1 MNSVL
6 KQNMLGDSGLK
17 VTDFCLGL
25 LPMGPMQSN
34 IPESEC
40 LDIIKK
46 AMDLGVNFFDTAE
59 GYRSQPYLGK
69 ALQGKR
75 DDFVIATKSPAETYD
90 EMALS
95 VEKSLKELQTDYID
109 IYHLHSVR
117 TSVEVFD
124 KRKGALQKLVEL
136 KEQKVIRAV
145 GIATHNV
152 NVVNAAAGRD
162 DIDIV
167 FVLVNRVGLGIVDG
181 TTEEMVAAIE
191 KAAATKKGL
200 YVMKALAGG
209 NLLSEFHQ
217 ALSWA
222 RALKGISS
230 VAVGV
235 VSVKEL
241 LQNLKQFGLKTP
253 ETETVDPEITIKNK
267 RIFILERLCKGCGKC
282 VETCPNEALFLE
294 GEVAK
299 VNHENCILCGYCSPE
314 CPEFIIR
321 IV

>member
-1 MNSVL
+1 MSAKL
-6 KQNMLGDSGLK
+6 KQNILGDSGLR
-17 VTDFCLGL
+17 VTEFCLGL

-40 LDIIKK
+40 LEIIWK

-75 DDFVIATKSPAETYD
+75 ENFVIATKSHSDTYD
-90 EMALS
+90 KMSLS
-95 VEKSLKELQTDYID
+95 VEKSLTELQTDYID

-117 TSVEVFD
+117 SSVDVFE

-136 KEQKVIRAV
+136 KQQKVVRNV

-152 NVVNAAAGRD
+152 NVVNAAAERD
-162 DIDIV
+162 DIDII
-167 FVLVNRVGLGIVDG
+167 FVLVNKVGLGIIDG
-181 TTEEMVAAIE
+181 TIEDMVAAIE
-191 KAAATKKGL
+191 YAADKKKGL

-209 NLLSEFHQ
+209 NLLVEFHE

-241 LQNLKQFGLKTP
+241 LQDLKHFGLVTP
-253 ETETVDPEITIKNK
+253 ETEAVDPEITIKNK
-267 RIFILERLCKGCGKC
+267 KIFILERLCKGCGKC
-282 VETCPNEALFLE
+282 VETCPNDALFLE

-299 VNHENCILCGYCSPE
+299 VRHENCILCGYCSPE

-321 IV
+321 II